1 MRRILIDD
9 RVRGIAKSFK
19 DFLENGLGGKYK
31 SPKKHLGELAN
42 NPLLNPQQKQYVQRI
57 IREWDNLIVLEPP
70 FDATILNFENII
82 AKDKIDK
89 EQFGNDPK
97 LMKVLY
103 KEIVK
108 AMRYDYVQEKV
119 YPQIINQLGIKTCV
133 YCNAQYAFS
142 YDNGKDS
149 FQNYEIDHWMPKSKY
164 PYLCTS
170 FFNLQPSCPK
180 CNKSKSS
187 KDDILPFCLYTH
199 DGNKLNPFDFS
210 ILHVSCAQYLA
221 THDRDMLRIIFSSKE
236 NGLKDNMDTLFH
248 ISTQYQAHK
257 DMVEE
262 LIWKKQ
268 IYNSIFLDIYK
279 DSFKQL
285 GFKQTDFNRF
295 ILSNYDKDEDIL
307 KRPFAKMVQ
316 DIAKQLGII

>member
-1 MRRILIDD
+1 MRRIFIDD

-19 DFLENGLGGKYK
+19 IFLEKGLGSKYK
-31 SPKKHLGELAN
+31 SPKKLLGELAN
-42 NPLLNPQQKQYVQRI
+42 NPLLSLKQQQYVKLI
-57 IREWDNLIVLEPP
+57 INEWDNLIVMEPP
-70 FDATILNFENII
+70 FDNTIKKFETLFP
-82 AKDKIDK
+82 ADKIST
-89 EQFGNDPK
+89 EQFGIDPK
-97 LMKVLY
+97 SPKFLY
-103 KEIVK
+103 KEIVG

-119 YPQIINQLGIKTCV
+119 YPKIINQLGIKTCV

-199 DGNKLNPFDFS
+199 NGNKLNPFDFS
-210 ILHVSCAQYLA
+210 ILHVSYAQYLA

-236 NGLKDNMDTLFH
+236 QGLKDNMDALFH

-257 DMVEE
+257 EMVEE

-268 IYNSIFLDIYK
+268 IYNSTFLDIYK

-295 ILSNYDKDEDIL
+295 ILSNYDKDEDSL
-307 KRPFAKMVQ
+307 KRPLAKMVQ

>member
-1 MRRILIDD
+1 MRRIFIDD

-19 DFLENGLGGKYK
+19 IFLEKGLGGKYK

-42 NPLLNPQQKQYVQRI
+42 NPQLSFKQQQYVKLI
-57 IREWDNLIVLEPP
+57 INEWDNLIVMEPP
-70 FDATILNFENII
+70 FDNTIKKFETLFP
-82 AKDKIDK
+82 ADKIST
-89 EQFGNDPK
+89 EQFGIDPK
-97 LMKVLY
+97 SPKFLY
-103 KEIVK
+103 KEIVG

-119 YPQIINQLGIKTCV
+119 YPKIINQLGIKTCV

-149 FQNYEIDHWMPKSKY
+149 FQNYEIDHWMPKSKH

-199 DGNKLNPFDFS
+199 NGNKLNPFDFS
-210 ILHVSCAQYLA
+210 ILHVSYAQYLA

-236 NGLKDNMDTLFH
+236 QGLKDNMDALFH

-257 DMVEE
+257 EMVEE

-268 IYNSIFLDIYK
+268 IYNSTFLDIYK

-285 GFKQTDFNRF
+285 EFKQTDFNRF

>member
-31 SPKKHLGELAN
+31 SPKTYLGELAN
-42 NPLLNPQQKQYVQRI
+42 NPLLNPQQKLYVQSI
-57 IREWDNLIVLEPP
+57 IRKWDKLIVLEPP
-70 FDATILNFENII
+70 FDATIQNFENIFS
-82 AKDKIDK
+82 ADKIAT
-89 EQFGNDPK
+89 EEIGNNPNSPI
-97 LMKVLY
+97 LLY

-108 AMRYDYVQEKV
+108 AMRYGYVQEKV
-119 YPQIINQLGIKTCV
+119 YPKIINQLGIKTCV

-142 YDNGKDS
+142 YDNSKDS
-149 FQNYEIDHWMPKSKY
+149 FRNYEIDHWLPKSKY
-164 PYLCTS
+164 PYLSTS
-170 FFNLQPSCPK
+170 FFNLQPSCSK

-187 KDDILPFCLYTH
+187 KDDILPFCLFT
-199 DGNKLNPFDFS
+199 DDKGKLNPFDFS

-236 NGLKDNMDTLFH
+236 HGLKDNMDTLFH

-257 DMVEE
+257 DVVEE

-268 IYNSIFLDIYK
+268 IYNSTILDIYK
-279 DSFKQL
+279 DNFKQL